1 MNEITNVDFLAP
13 QAIFKIQFL
22 FHSFFMI
29 YGLKIIPST
38 GKSSL
43 FPFCSAKI
51 INFEITH
58 TNFFYIITAKI
69 LNYFIFAIISHTS
82 ITKQWEIPKKPTYK
96 GVEKDYFS
104 PSNFLYTPITS
115 CANCSIEKRDAHCR
129 PSATIAALTSGCRHF
144 FTASAIAPTSN
155 GAT

>member
-1 MNEITNVDFLAP
+1 MNKATYIDLFAP
-13 QAIFKIQFL
+13 QTIFKIQFL
-22 FHSFFMI
+22 FHSFYMI
-29 YGLKIIPST
+29 YGLKVIPPT
-38 GKSSL
+38 EKSIP

-51 INFEITH
+51 INFEIKH
-58 TNFFYIITAKI
+58 TNFSYIITAKI
-69 LNYFIFAIISHTS
+69 LNCFIFAMISHIS
-82 ITKQWEIPKKPTYK
+82 IAKQWEIPKKPTYK